1 MDVLA
6 DGWMDGWIDRWRG
19 RLESSAPRHA
29 VRSPPGTERRS
40 AAETPAKCSAPLWM
54 MHKETRGE
62 GGMGKLFVTFFFF
75 FFRLVDIKFVWHVYT
90 HTHRQHRDTLG
101 DGGGWCAHPTSSF
114 SLCLTYIKD
123 GARTASTYPPRI
135 PLNLKYPQYNS
146 LMYIYV
152 FCSSFL
158 LDFSCLRLQ
167 MSSSNYIKFVTR
179 CCWASLTYCINID
192 VQPWNE
198 QMHLL
203 TNYSWLPAVAEKKKN
218 MEGGEPERIY
228 AQVEF
233 TKKSSWEGFSRVVLA
248 VESDRRR
255 YSCVPP
261 FSSCESFHPPRK
273 APVSRVL

>member
-1 MDVLA
+1 MYT
-6 DGWMDGWIDRWRG
+6 
-19 RLESSAPRHA
+19 H
-29 VRSPPGTERRS
+29 
-40 AAETPAKCSAPLWM
+40 
-54 MHKETRGE
+54 
-62 GGMGKLFVTFFFF
+62 
-75 FFRLVDIKFVWHVYT
+75 T

-203 TNYSWLPAVAEKKKN
+203 TNYSWLPAVAEKKKKKHGRRGAGEN
-218 MEGGEPERIY
+218 LCTSWIHKKKQLGGFQSCCFGCRVWPETIQLC
-228 AQVEF
+228 ASILILWII
-233 TKKSSWEGFSRVVLA
+233 SSTPQSSRQSCSVARQSSPALLWAAWLA
-248 VESDRRR
+248 SHWH
-255 YSCVPP
+255 
-261 FSSCESFHPPRK
+261 FLSSLTHTHTQ
-273 APVSRVL
+273 